1 MDFSVPHVTPQD
13 WVIVDMCAFCFHG
26 NVSKQSGLGQ
36 GTHAVHTMALSDFT
50 LWRMYSGGPIR
61 CETDC
66 CKDRGFVKT
75 SWNHAQSEGV
85 EGF

>member
-1 MDFSVPHVTPQD
+1 MFQSRVD
-13 WVIVDMCAFCFHG
+13 WG
-26 NVSKQSGLGQ
+26 W
-36 GTHAVHTMALSDFT
+36 VHMMALSDFT

-66 CKDRGFVKT
+66 GKDRGFVKT

-85 EGF
+85 EGFLGFLLKCHNAVIH